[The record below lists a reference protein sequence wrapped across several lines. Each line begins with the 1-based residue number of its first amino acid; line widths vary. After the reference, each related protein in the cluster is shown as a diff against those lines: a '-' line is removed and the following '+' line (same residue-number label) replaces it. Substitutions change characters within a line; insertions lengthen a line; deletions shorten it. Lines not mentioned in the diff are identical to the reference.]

1 MAVSDVNG
9 LIEEEKSNFEK
20 TIRDHSFS
28 KYAKV
33 FRKLTIFTPWYAHV
47 RVRIRG

>member
-20 TIRDHSFS
+20 MIRDRSFS
-28 KYAKV
+28 TYAKV
-33 FRKLTIFTPWYAHV
+33 FRKLTFFTP
-47 RVRIRG
+47 